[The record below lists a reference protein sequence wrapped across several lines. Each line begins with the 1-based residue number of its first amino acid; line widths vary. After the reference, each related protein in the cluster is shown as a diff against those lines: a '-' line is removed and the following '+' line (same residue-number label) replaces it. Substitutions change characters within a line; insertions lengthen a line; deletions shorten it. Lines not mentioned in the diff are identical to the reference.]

1 MKNLIKSIVI
11 MLFGLVGW
19 GLCGFIFYIG
29 EILFKTYLAILIH
42 FIAAPLIFT
51 GLSYFYFRYFNY
63 TSPITTALIFICMVI
78 GLDFFVVALLIEKS
92 FEMFSSVMG
101 TWLPFIFIFLSVFL
115 TGLNLTDK
123 TLGK

>member
-1 MKNLIKSIVI
+1 MKNFIKTIVI
-11 MLFGLVGW
+11 MLYGLVGW
-19 GLCGFIFYIG
+19 GLCGFIFYIS
-29 EILFKTYLAILIH
+29 EILFKEHLAILIH

-51 GLSYFYFRYFNY
+51 GLSYSYFRYFNY

-78 GLDFFVVALLIEKS
+78 GLDVFVVALMIEQS
-92 FEMFSSVMG
+92 FVMFSSMMG